1 MSEQVQKKFR
11 ANVYVDGFNLYYGCL
26 KGSKYK
32 WLDLAKLS
40 SHLLKENYEV
50 SKIYY
55 CTAKV
60 VDFKRDGVATRQGFY
75 LNALRSLGN
84 LEVIFGKFKK
94 RQKSVYIDP
103 PLDVLLQTGVSGAKP
118 VKKSV
123 FKGESF
129 EEKGTDVNLATQL
142 LIDLYENNFDTA
154 LIISNDTD
162 YKMAVH
168 QVRKK
173 GKKIFVVSSKLGC
186 EPDVELREVSSK
198 STRKLTESMLKEC
211 QFPELVGTIRKPK
224 DWE

>member
-1 MSEQVQKKFR
+1 M
-11 ANVYVDGFNLYYGCL
+11 N
-26 KGSKYK
+26 
-32 WLDLAKLS
+32 
-40 SHLLKENYEV
+40 LLK
-50 SKIYY
+50 
-55 CTAKV
+55 
-60 VDFKRDGVATRQGFY
+60 R
-75 LNALRSLGN
+75 
-84 LEVIFGKFKK
+84 
-94 RQKSVYIDP
+94 
-103 PLDVLLQTGVSGAKP
+103 
-118 VKKSV
+118 
-123 FKGESF
+123 
-129 EEKGTDVNLATQL
+129 KGTDVNLATQL

-186 EPDVELREVSSK
+186 EPDVELREVSFK